1 MALYNFKRQF
11 VPMVLSGE
19 KTHTIRATRA
29 RATKVGETLYLYTG
43 LRQKGTQKLMETVCT
58 KVEQIE
64 IHVDGSISIDGSLLS
79 ADEEETLARR
89 DGFTDFLAMSEF
101 WDGRRPFEG
110 QIIHWRFQKE
120 AV

>member
-43 LRQKGTQKLMETVCT
+43 LRQ
-58 KVEQIE
+58 
-64 IHVDGSISIDGSLLS
+64 
-79 ADEEETLARR
+79 
-89 DGFTDFLAMSEF
+89 
-101 WDGRRPFEG
+101 
-110 QIIHWRFQKE
+110 
-120 AV
+120 